1 MCTTTNC
8 ENGFVSETKSHAP
21 VGEKNTLSGGEPGSQ
36 PAKMAA
42 TSGASVLD
50 SPPPWR
56 QRHSNDAEKAVFKKK
71 KNKTKQKMAE
81 MLFSFLANIS
91 EALCWS
97 INSGSLKRDHVC

>member
-21 VGEKNTLSGGEPGSQ
+21 VGEKSTLSGGEPGSQ

-50 SPPPWR
+50 SPPPW

-71 KNKTKQKMAE
+71 EQKKNKTK
-81 MLFSFLANIS
+81 N
-91 EALCWS
+91 
-97 INSGSLKRDHVC
+97 G